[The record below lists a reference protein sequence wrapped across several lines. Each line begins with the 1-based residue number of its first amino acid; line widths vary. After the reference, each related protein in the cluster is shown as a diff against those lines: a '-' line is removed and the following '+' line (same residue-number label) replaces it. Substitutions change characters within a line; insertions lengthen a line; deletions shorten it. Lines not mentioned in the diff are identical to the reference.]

1 MFEGASSALNVGSA
15 VYAPLEPRP
24 IYFVTSATTSA
35 GILRRTISPA
45 LTQIN
50 LAVHHSRYVHNTVA
64 NRVGPSNFSIVPRPP
79 YHPKYGPIEYKV
91 CEVMEKIRVKK
102 EEDWNMNRLEHEILL
117 AANQIERF
125 EETFIHCG
133 Y

>member
-1 MFEGASSALNVGSA
+1 MKVLHVRKDGHYHHVAKIAVNFAIELGDPHLAPHVRGSVLDIGSA
-15 VYAPLEPRP
+15 VYAPLEPQP

-79 YHPKYGPIEYKV
+79 YHPKYGPIE
-91 CEVMEKIRVKK
+91 
-102 EEDWNMNRLEHEILL
+102 
-117 AANQIERF
+117 
-125 EETFIHCG
+125 
-133 Y
+133 